1 MYLLLQATQG
11 LNPVL
16 PHCRRIL
23 YQLSRQ
29 GSLLQDTV
37 KTKLKTTV
45 VTEFSSM
52 KICQHSIFKWGKNK
66 LKIIEDNPK
75 YDKIPAI
82 KYICIYVH
90 RK

>member
-23 YQLSRQ
+23 YQMSQQ
-29 GSLLQDTV
+29 GSPLQDTV

-45 VTEFSSM
+45 VTEFSFM
-52 KICQHSIFKWGKNK
+52 KICQQSIFKWGKNK

-75 YDKIPAI
+75 FDKIPTI